1 MSDAIKTLVIELERL
16 ERAASPAPWEASATI
31 CCPDRGTVS
40 VQEHNHTQPTHSF
53 ATWDADL
60 VAAARN
66 ALPALLAELRRC
78 WAIEAERKAPSPSTR
93 EIVVAK
99 IQALTLAKTI
109 ANFVCVN
116 RAAERKAAQ
125 ATGQTCEWFVSES
138 SEIANRIEKAIRDV
152 ENNNA

>member
-1 MSDAIKTLVIELERL
+1 MNDIKAIVADLEKLDRV
-16 ERAASPAPWEASATI
+16 ATPAPWGAAQSL
-31 CCPDRGTVS
+31 CCRDRGTVS
-40 VQEHNHTQPTHSF
+40 VQETGHTQPSHAFS
-53 ATWDADL
+53 TWDADL

-66 ALPALLAELRRC
+66 ALPALLAELKRL
-78 WAIEAERKAPSPSTR
+78 WAMEQERKAPSPSTR

-109 ANFVCVN
+109 TNFVSVN

-138 SEIANRIEKAIRDV
+138 LEIANRIEKAIRDV
-152 ENNNA
+152 ENNNE

>member
-1 MSDAIKTLVIELERL
+1 
-16 ERAASPAPWEASATI
+16 
-31 CCPDRGTVS
+31 VS
-40 VQEHNHTQPTHSF
+40 VQETGHTQPSHAFS
-53 ATWDADL
+53 TWDADL

-66 ALPALLAELRRC
+66 ALPALLAELKRL
-78 WAIEAERKAPSPSTR
+78 WAMEQERKAPSPSTR

-109 ANFVCVN
+109 TNFVSVN

-138 SEIANRIEKAIRDV
+138 LEIANRIEKAIRDV
-152 ENNNA
+152 ENNNE

>member
-1 MSDAIKTLVIELERL
+1 MG
-16 ERAASPAPWEASATI
+16 AAQSL
-31 CCPDRGTVS
+31 CCRDRGTVS
-40 VQEHNHTQPTHSF
+40 VQETGHTQPSHAFS
-53 ATWDADL
+53 TWDADL

-66 ALPALLAELRRC
+66 ALPALLAELKRL
-78 WAIEAERKAPSPSTR
+78 WAMEQERKAPSPSTR

-109 ANFVCVN
+109 TNFVSVN

-138 SEIANRIEKAIRDV
+138 LEIANRIEKAIRDV
-152 ENNNA
+152 ENNNE